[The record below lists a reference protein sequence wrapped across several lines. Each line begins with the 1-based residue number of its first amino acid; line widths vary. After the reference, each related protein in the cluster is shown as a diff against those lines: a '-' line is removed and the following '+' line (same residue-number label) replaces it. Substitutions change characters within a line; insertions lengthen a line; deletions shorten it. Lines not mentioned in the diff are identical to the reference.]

1 MMESLLGGD
10 VTVSMLAFL
19 VVAGTLAAFVDS
31 MVGGGGL
38 ISVPAILLTGLPPS
52 LALGSNKCASV
63 VGAATAALTFLR
75 AGHVEWGLLK
85 KQIPFTFFGSL
96 FGTWLVVHI
105 PPLYLKPILI
115 VLLAGVLLFVIFKK
129 DWGTTDDYERKA
141 HKMRLFGLILAF
153 GIGMYDGFIGPGTGT
168 FLIFGFLFMGFN
180 FLKAAGNAKILNF
193 TSNFASVLLF
203 LFLGKVNF
211 AVAIAMGIGQVLGAS
226 LGARLAIAKGA
237 SLVRIVF
244 ILVTSSMIIKLA
256 YDYLQTGR

>member
-1 MMESLLGGD
+1 MESLLGGD
-10 VTVSMLAFL
+10 VTIGMLAFL
-19 VVAGTLAAFVDS
+19 VVAGTLAAFIDS

-85 KQIPFTFFGSL
+85 KQIPFTFFGAL

-115 VLLAGVLLFVIFKK
+115 GLLTAVLIFVIFKK
-129 DWGTTDDYERKA
+129 DWGATNDYEKKA
-141 HKMRLFGLILAF
+141 QKMKLFGFIFAF
-153 GIGMYDGFIGPGTGT
+153 VTGWYDGFIGPGTGT

-180 FLKAAGNAKILNF
+180 FLKAAGNAKVLNF
-193 TSNFASVLLF
+193 TSNLASMLLF
-203 LFLGKVNF
+203 LFLGQVNF
-211 AVAIAMGIGQVLGAS
+211 AVAIAMAVGQVIGAS

-237 SLVRIVF
+237 SLVRVVF

-256 YDYLQTGR
+256 YDYLQSGR